1 MRLTGEQYRRL
12 TDAIVQ
18 ALRKKTVVERVSRF
32 SLNED
37 LDAIVGGD
45 TLTDIV
51 FNLIGWAE
59 SQERLEELLVETRHE
74 NRGNLLLKAVIE
86 EILATTLDVP
96 QERLEAI
103 VSSSGFSDVETWLER
118 MW

>member
-1 MRLTGEQYRRL
+1 MRLNNEQYRRL
-12 TDAIVQ
+12 TDAMVK
-18 ALRKKTVVERVSRF
+18 ALRKKPVVERVVRF

-51 FNLIGWAE
+51 FNLVGWAE
-59 SQERLEELLVETRHE
+59 SQVRLEELIVEAHHE
-74 NRGNLLLKAVIE
+74 NRGNLLLKAVSE

-96 QERLEAI
+96 QERL
-103 VSSSGFSDVETWLER
+103 
-118 MW
+118 